1 MGRRKK
7 KIQQDLEFESQFV
20 REAEFDN
27 ADIVK
32 EIKEEVSDAY
42 PDLKVKIR
50 LSRKN
55 NEADNIV
62 FKFENE
68 LPEKAIVDGLK
79 LICRPHQQVHYRKTK
94 FYSQWEANFRPVFK
108 VKETEEEQLME
119 EEYEEES

>member
-7 KIQQDLEFESQFV
+7 KIQQDPEFESQFV

-27 ADIVK
+27 ADILK
-32 EIKEEVSDAY
+32 EVKEEVSDAY

-50 LSRKN
+50 LARKN

-68 LPEKAIVDGLK
+68 LPKKEIIEGLK

-108 VKETEEEQLME
+108 VKEIEEESI
-119 EEYEEES
+119 EEYEEENL